1 MQYSSP
7 VIKVLKDKERE
18 SNGFKLRDQ
27 THDNQMQSV
36 ILQRGKKKQNP
47 IKHITET
54 TEEI

>member
-1 MQYSSP
+1 MQYSSL
-7 VIKVLKDKERE
+7 VIKVLKDKEIE

-36 ILQRGKKKQNP
+36 ILERGGKKKP
-47 IKHITET
+47 IKHINET